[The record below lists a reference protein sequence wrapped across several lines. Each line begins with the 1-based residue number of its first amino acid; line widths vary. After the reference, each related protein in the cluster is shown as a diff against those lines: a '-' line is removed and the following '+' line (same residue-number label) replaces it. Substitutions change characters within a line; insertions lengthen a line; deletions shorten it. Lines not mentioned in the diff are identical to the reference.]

1 MINIKVLLLG
11 LSNKIGLEPFD
22 SSTNSGKLVDM
33 IIKKCNCGDIE
44 FTKYN
49 LVMFA
54 PLDSNN
60 KLRYPNKEELQE
72 GVNELS
78 KIINKYDC
86 IILFGD
92 KVQKAVNKD
101 LRFNN
106 VNKIYA
112 LHPSYIWIYKHK
124 EINNYVDGIVGE
136 IMRLK

>member
-1 MINIKVLLLG
+1 MKVLLLG
-11 LSNKIGLEPFD
+11 LSNKIGLKPFD
-22 SSTNSGKLVDM
+22 NSTNSGKLVDM
-33 IIKKCNCGDIE
+33 IIEKCNCRDIK

-54 PLDSNN
+54 PLDSKG

-86 IILFGD
+86 VILFGD

-106 VNKIYA
+106 VSKICV

-124 EINNYVDGIVGE
+124 EINNYIDDIIE
-136 IMRLK
+136 KIMNLDNER